1 MQARASIP
9 KRVKGKKSVF
19 FEDPAVD
26 QVMTF
31 FIELMTEVSVLRDR
45 LDTVE
50 ALLQDNTVLT
60 REAIDAYVHDES
72 GEQRRAAA
80 RKAMLER
87 VMRVDG

>member
-1 MQARASIP
+1 MQAGSSIP

-19 FEDPAVD
+19 FKDPAVD

-50 ALLQDNTVLT
+50 TLLQERGILT
-60 REAIDAYVHDES
+60 REDVDGYRHDDVD
-72 GEQRRAAA
+72 EQRRTAA
-80 RKAMLER
+80 RQALLER
-87 VMRVDG
+87 VMRIDG

>member
-1 MQARASIP
+1 METRPSIP
-9 KRVKGKKSVF
+9 RQVKGKKSVF

-31 FIELMTEVSVLRDR
+31 FIELLTEVSVLRDR

-50 ALLQDNTVLT
+50 VLLQERGALSNADIEGY
-60 REAIDAYVHDES
+60 RHDDA

-80 RKAMLER
+80 RKTLLER
-87 VMRVDG
+87 VMRMDA

>member
-1 MQARASIP
+1 MQARPSIP

-19 FEDPAVD
+19 FKDPAVD

-31 FIELMTEVSVLRDR
+31 FVELLTEVSVLRDR

-50 ALLQDNTVLT
+50 TLLQERRVL
-60 REAIDAYVHDES
+60 ADGDVDAYRHDEA

-80 RKAMLER
+80 RKALLER
-87 VMRVDG
+87 VMRIDG

>member
-1 MQARASIP
+1 MQTGPSIP
-9 KRVKGKKSVF
+9 KQVKGKKSVF
-19 FEDPAVD
+19 FKDPAVD

-50 ALLQDNTVLT
+50 TLLEERRVLG
-60 REAIDAYVHDES
+60 RADIEAYRHDEA

-87 VMRVDG
+87 VMRIDG